1 MYPPFAKGRY
11 EDMPDVFVDR
21 KVLGL
26 SLIQNWVVEPVLMF
40 ALAII
45 FKVPDKPAYM
55 VGLVMGDLVSVS
67 LWFQKR
73 HFASDSAKA

>member
-11 EDMPDVFVDR
+11 EDLPDVFVDR

-26 SLIQNWVVEPVLMF
+26 SLIQNWVVGPVLMF

-55 VGLVMGDLVSVS
+55 GDLVSVS

-73 HFASDSAKA
+73 YFASESAKA